1 MKPLAVLKR
10 VLLATA
16 GVIAFLS
23 IARPAAAAPFKY
35 FYVITAPPNW
45 AFGNPQPLKSWSA
58 LTALGPGAPTAPENY
73 VSLSL
78 LGRPGYWYAYDTFLG
93 ESVNILGAD
102 VSIPTAQWVNPVGY
116 WWAGGPGPVF
126 GGALLFFNSF
136 NGGTFYANELIIG
149 DPPCSTPFSATD
161 PGGLCELDSFET
173 YLGISATNTEVSG
186 PGSVTPPD
194 DDNSL
199 DPLTLPD
206 DYVDYDF
213 TADTDAT
220 AFVDTPEGP
229 TGIYLL
235 LGIFAVGAGVILRRR
250 EWLRTSRAM

>member
-1 MKPLAVLKR
+1 MKSFRGPGKHLTLAVLVAT
-10 VLLATA
+10 VLVLFT
-16 GVIAFLS
+16 GPS
-23 IARPAAAAPFKY
+23 AAAAPFYY

-58 LTALGPGAPTAPENY
+58 LTALGPGPALAAENY

-149 DPPCSTPFSATD
+149 DPPSCD
-161 PGGLCELDSFET
+161 GLCELDAFET
-173 YLGISATNTEVSG
+173 YLGISPTNNLVSG
-186 PGSVTPPD
+186 PGSVTPPND
-194 DDNSL
+194 DDSL
-199 DPLTLPD
+199 DPNTPPSNF
-206 DYVDYDF
+206 VDYDF
-213 TADTDAT
+213 TADGSQ
-220 AFVDTPEGP
+220 FVDTPEGP

-235 LGIFAVGAGVILRRR
+235 TGIIALGAGILFRRR
-250 EWLRTSRAM
+250 RHPLLTAA

>member
-23 IARPAAAAPFKY
+23 VASPAAAAPFKY

-149 DPPCSTPFSATD
+149 DPPSCD
-161 PGGLCELDSFET
+161 GLCELDSFDT
-173 YLGISATNTEVSG
+173 FLGISPTINEVSG
-186 PGSVTPPD
+186 PGSVTPPN

-213 TADTDAT
+213 TTDPDAT
-220 AFVDTPEGP
+220 AFADTPEGP

-235 LGIFAVGAGVILRRR
+235 LGIFAVGSGVILRRR